1 MTNENP
7 TQPATTTP
15 ETDAEFE
22 ASSAE
27 FAKALQEFERRQSG
41 AEAATHAEQ
50 QLEVGSRVSARVVS
64 IGEETVLLDFGGRSE
79 ATAETAQFRNDDGSM
94 GIIPGDALDL
104 YVIENAE
111 QVVLARTIKAPGGKA
126 DRSAALGA
134 MREAHQAGVPVTGKV
149 TGTNAGGLTIEV
161 GGVRGFC
168 PVSQIENGFCAD
180 PSVYVGQTLEF
191 LVSSIEEGRG
201 SVVLSR
207 RKLLRKSEDA
217 SGRQLLAEI
226 KPGDER
232 EATVRRLEPFGAF
245 VDLGGV
251 DGLVHVSEIRHERT
265 NHPKEA
271 LKVGEKV
278 KVRVL
283 KLETG
288 KDGKPRIALSIKAA
302 SPDPW
307 EGIEGRFT
315 PGERVT
321 GTVVRLTEFG
331 AFVSLAPGID
341 GLVHVSEA
349 ATHRIASVKDALK
362 KNQSVEVLVLSVDPE
377 KRRIALSV
385 RQALEASLPPARE
398 PQIGEVVEGRVG
410 NIVAFGVFVDLPE
423 FGARASGL
431 LPRELTGQ
439 PREAELKDHFKVGQ
453 PVKVEV
459 IEMREGKIRLGLEGG
474 PRPEPRAPRPE
485 RAEGGVG
492 GGAGGGVGGSRG
504 PGAGRGDRGGDR
516 GGAGGGARGGE
527 RGGAHGGDRG
537 ASGGDRG
544 ASGGDRGA
552 RGGDRGARGSDRGD
566 RGERGGDRG
575 GRGRGEGRPMVIS
588 SSPLPE
594 GPTMMALALRKAM
607 EEAKRKSEAKGGK

>member
-7 TQPATTTP
+7 TQPETTSPDP
-15 ETDAEFE
+15 EADFD

-41 AEAATHAEQ
+41 AEAAAHAEEQ
-50 QLEVGSRVSARVVS
+50 PAVGARVSARVVS
-64 IGEETVLLDFGGRSE
+64 IGESHVLFDYGGRSE
-79 ATAETAQFRNDDGSM
+79 GIAETQQFRNDDGSM
-94 GIIPGDALDL
+94 GIIPGDQLDL
-104 YVIENAE
+104 YVVESGE
-111 QVVLARTIKAPGGKA
+111 QVSLAKTAKTGGGKA
-126 DRSAALGA
+126 ERGAALA
-134 MREAHQAGVPVTGKV
+134 AVRAAHDAGVPVTGKV
-149 TGTNAGGLTIEV
+149 TGTNSGGLTVEV
-161 GGVRGFC
+161 AGVRGFC

-191 LVSSIEEGRG
+191 LVASIEEGRG
-201 SVVLSR
+201 SAVLSR
-207 RKLLRKSEDA
+207 RKLLRRAEA
-217 SGRQLLAEI
+217 ESGKHLLAEL

-232 EATVRRLEPFGAF
+232 EAVVRRLEPFGAF

-271 LKVGEKV
+271 LKVGDRV

-307 EGIEGRFT
+307 AGVGERFT
-315 PGERVT
+315 VGQRVT
-321 GTVVRLTEFG
+321 GTVVRLTDFG
-331 AFVSLAPGID
+331 AFVALEPGID

-362 KNQSVEVLVLSVDPE
+362 KNQSVEAIVLSVDPE

-398 PQIGEVVEGRVG
+398 PQVGELLEGRVG
-410 NIVAFGVFVDLPE
+410 NVVTFGVFVDLPE

-431 LPRELTGQ
+431 LPRELSGQ
-439 PREAELKDHFKVGQ
+439 PREADLKEHFKVGQ
-453 PVKVEV
+453 AVRVEV
-459 IEMREGKIRLGLEGG
+459 IELREGKIRLGLEGG

-485 RAEGGVG
+485 RAEGGH
-492 GGAGGGVGGSRG
+492 G
-504 PGAGRGDRGGDR
+504 PGG
-516 GGAGGGARGGE
+516 RGGE
-527 RGGAHGGDRG
+527 R
-537 ASGGDRG
+537 
-544 ASGGDRGA
+544 
-552 RGGDRGARGSDRGD
+552 
-566 RGERGGDRG
+566 GDRG
-575 GRGRGEGRPMVIS
+575 GRGGRGDRDRGDRPRREGGGRGGRDERPNIVS
-588 SSPLPE
+588 STVPANE
-594 GPTMMALALRKAM
+594 PTTMALALRKAM
-607 EEAKRKSEAKGGK
+607 EEAKRKAEAKGGK

>member
-7 TQPATTTP
+7 TQPETTSPDP
-15 ETDAEFE
+15 EADFD

-41 AEAATHAEQ
+41 AEAAAHAEEQ
-50 QLEVGSRVSARVVS
+50 PAVGARVSARVVS
-64 IGEETVLLDFGGRSE
+64 IGESHVLFDYGGRSE
-79 ATAETAQFRNDDGSM
+79 GIAETQQFRNDDGSM
-94 GIIPGDALDL
+94 GIIPGDQLDL
-104 YVIENAE
+104 YVVESGE
-111 QVVLARTIKAPGGKA
+111 QVSLAKTAKTGGGKA
-126 DRSAALGA
+126 ERGAALA
-134 MREAHQAGVPVTGKV
+134 AVRAAHDAGVPVTGKV
-149 TGTNAGGLTIEV
+149 TGTNSGGLTVEV
-161 GGVRGFC
+161 AGVRGFC

-191 LVSSIEEGRG
+191 LVASIEEGRG
-201 SVVLSR
+201 SAVLSR
-207 RKLLRKSEDA
+207 RKLLRRAEA
-217 SGRQLLAEI
+217 ESGKHLLAEL

-232 EATVRRLEPFGAF
+232 EAVVRRLEPFGAF

-271 LKVGEKV
+271 LKVGDRV

-307 EGIEGRFT
+307 AGVEERFT
-315 PGERVT
+315 AGQRVT
-321 GTVVRLTEFG
+321 GTVVRLTDFG
-331 AFVSLAPGID
+331 AFVALEPGID

-362 KNQSVEVLVLSVDPE
+362 KNQSVEAIVLSVDPE

-398 PQIGEVVEGRVG
+398 PQVGELLEGRVG
-410 NIVAFGVFVDLPE
+410 NVVTFGVFVDLPE

-431 LPRELTGQ
+431 LPRELSGQ
-439 PREAELKDHFKVGQ
+439 PREADLKEHFKVGQ
-453 PVKVEV
+453 AVRVEV
-459 IEMREGKIRLGLEGG
+459 IELREGKIRLGLEGG

-485 RAEGGVG
+485 RAEGGH
-492 GGAGGGVGGSRG
+492 G
-504 PGAGRGDRGGDR
+504 PGG
-516 GGAGGGARGGE
+516 
-527 RGGAHGGDRG
+527 
-537 ASGGDRG
+537 
-544 ASGGDRGA
+544 
-552 RGGDRGARGSDRGD
+552 
-566 RGERGGDRG
+566 RGGDRG
-575 GRGRGEGRPMVIS
+575 GRGGRGDRDRGDRPRREGGGRGGRDERPNIVS
-588 SSPLPE
+588 STVPANE
-594 GPTMMALALRKAM
+594 PTTMALALRKAM
-607 EEAKRKSEAKGGK
+607 EEAKRKAEAKGGK

>member
-1 MTNENP
+1 MTDQIP
-7 TQPATTTP
+7 TPPVPPTP
-15 ETDAEFE
+15 ETDATEFE

-41 AEAATHAEQ
+41 AEATAHAETNPA
-50 QLEVGSRVSARVVS
+50 VGTRVSAKVVS

-94 GIIPGDALDL
+94 GVIPGDVLEL
-104 YVIENAE
+104 YVVESGDT
-111 QVVLARTIKAPGGKA
+111 VVLAKTAKSGGKA
-126 DRSAALGA
+126 DKSAALA
-134 MREAHQAGVPVTGKV
+134 TVREAHKAGVPVTGKV
-149 TGTNAGGLTIEV
+149 TGTNAGGLTVDV

-191 LVSSIEEGRG
+191 EISSIEEGRQ

-207 RKLLRKSEDA
+207 RKLLRRAEEAAGKE
-217 SGRQLLAEI
+217 LLSALQ
-226 KPGDER
+226 PGDER
-232 EATVRRLEPFGAF
+232 EAVVRRLEGFGAF

-271 LKVGEKV
+271 VKVGDKV
-278 KVRVL
+278 KVKVL
-283 KLETG
+283 KIETG
-288 KDGKPRIALSIKAA
+288 KDGKPRIALSMKAA
-302 SPDPW
+302 TPDPW
-307 EGIEGRFT
+307 AGIETRFQA
-315 PGERVT
+315 GQRLT

-349 ATHRIASVKDALK
+349 ATHRIATVKDALK
-362 KNQSVEVLVLSVDPE
+362 KNQQVEVLVLAVDPE

-398 PQIGEVVEGRVG
+398 PQVGEVVEGRVG

-431 LPRELTGQ
+431 LPRELTGL
-439 PREAELKDHFKVGQ
+439 PREAELKDSYKVGQ
-453 PVKVEV
+453 PLKVEV
-459 IEMREGKIRLGLEGG
+459 IELREGKIRLGLEGG
-474 PRPEPRAPRPE
+474 PRPEPRAPRGDRPE
-485 RAEGGVG
+485 RGEGGRG
-492 GGAGGGVGGSRG
+492 GRGGDRG
-504 PGAGRGDRGGDR
+504 DRGDRGG
-516 GGAGGGARGGE
+516 
-527 RGGAHGGDRG
+527 
-537 ASGGDRG
+537 
-544 ASGGDRGA
+544 
-552 RGGDRGARGSDRGD
+552 
-566 RGERGGDRG
+566 RGGDRG
-575 GRGRGEGRPMVIS
+575 GRGRGSRDDRPSVITS
-588 SSPLPE
+588 STAPE

-607 EEAKRKSEAKGGK
+607 EEAKRKAEGKK